1 MNEAKCLYSTTF
13 TMWIGV
19 DYSESPNT
27 CCTRPAA
34 EYAGSYLGY
43 IFKQGPD
50 GLGWAP
56 VQSQQRPTSCKDLIT
71 YFHSSCVFLIM
82 SDRGSILGNL
92 RRCVVL
98 LALIFLLIEAIYFM
112 TCLHSYYWDQGFDSF
127 VASTLHHDA
136 EFIPAPTG
144 FIGSRQ
150 GFVYKC
156 GDQGVGY
163 YLDSG

>member
-1 MNEAKCLYSTTF
+1 MVGILCVGSLKSLLWRLHWYELMGQCKDLQLFPTHCVY
-13 TMWIGV
+13 
-19 DYSESPNT
+19 
-27 CCTRPAA
+27 RPAA

-50 GLGWAP
+50 GLG
-56 VQSQQRPTSCKDLIT
+56 
-71 YFHSSCVFLIM
+71 
-82 SDRGSILGNL
+82 
-92 RRCVVL
+92 
-98 LALIFLLIEAIYFM
+98 
-112 TCLHSYYWDQGFDSF
+112 YYWDQGFDSF